1 MTNAPLWYLVYNFHI
16 ILLCLLAI
24 VFWVLGSR
32 APLLYSYDFGQWL
45 LASPKIGTIIWT
57 ACGTI
62 IAAVLLFLLKL
73 AYKQPLFERNRPWLS
88 GFTTINWLVAL
99 LLTTAF
105 TTLLTPTKVAIT
117 EPLVGNELDFTAPV
131 FWKWYNTRE
140 SNGKPRRKVYGCMR
154 YTYTSPTGAITFP
167 TCPIPDDPVA
177 AISAGVAAA
186 QESLGAQDTSVRI
199 VDSLFKGSTGGV
211 LPMGPGGVTAF
222 NNIRFR
228 SWGSV
233 HYPQY
238 NYSLSQQGLSAR
250 ISCKETPETPISTK
264 VLQTVNVTNGPV
276 DGQMQVVEFSTEKRF
291 CGSKATWV
299 VSALGIVA
307 PSLCQPD
314 PKVKKY
320 NLHLAPYR
328 KYKQLPNLDC
338 SIEPIITKNLVT
350 YSTTTGLFNSRVLE
364 SLDSLFV
371 PNETVDAVSSLFK
384 ISLTSWGSGFIDSIL
399 SLNTSGDGHGTFSY
413 PAALEAALKGII
425 EYEGTQLRMYYAAN
439 EAPGRSDVNGTYQ
452 VSRIGYHQTQPTAL
466 LILLPL
472 ILYVLVVSWWFTWV
486 GLRTGSEINDAFDP
500 TNSTA
505 LITAAASGAAG
516 GRLRLQTFERLDVAQ
531 ESKIKYT
538 GKAELVMVEDS
549 ETGDATPFGPFD
561 VETSYKADYCR

>member
-1 MTNAPLWYLVYNFHI
+1 MVVDVGFAQSASRKQMTNAPLWYLVYNFHI

-222 NNIRFR
+222 NNI
-228 SWGSV
+228 
-233 HYPQY
+233 
-238 NYSLSQQGLSAR
+238 
-250 ISCKETPETPISTK
+250 
-264 VLQTVNVTNGPV
+264 
-276 DGQMQVVEFSTEKRF
+276 
-291 CGSKATWV
+291 
-299 VSALGIVA
+299 
-307 PSLCQPD
+307 
-314 PKVKKY
+314 
-320 NLHLAPYR
+320 
-328 KYKQLPNLDC
+328 
-338 SIEPIITKNLVT
+338 
-350 YSTTTGLFNSRVLE
+350 
-364 SLDSLFV
+364 
-371 PNETVDAVSSLFK
+371 
-384 ISLTSWGSGFIDSIL
+384 
-399 SLNTSGDGHGTFSY
+399 
-413 PAALEAALKGII
+413 
-425 EYEGTQLRMYYAAN
+425 
-439 EAPGRSDVNGTYQ
+439 
-452 VSRIGYHQTQPTAL
+452 
-466 LILLPL
+466 
-472 ILYVLVVSWWFTWV
+472 
-486 GLRTGSEINDAFDP
+486 
-500 TNSTA
+500 
-505 LITAAASGAAG
+505 
-516 GRLRLQTFERLDVAQ
+516 
-531 ESKIKYT
+531 
-538 GKAELVMVEDS
+538 
-549 ETGDATPFGPFD
+549 
-561 VETSYKADYCR
+561 